1 MTPLRSTDR
10 NIRQHPILKVRSG
23 RRESAEDH
31 LATEEPME
39 IRITYNGGAGSA
51 QTSISV
57 TMRTPGEDFDL
68 AAGFLFSEGII
79 SSRHDIVDIAYCTD
93 TETPQEQ
100 NVVTVTLAPDVE
112 FDLDRVRRNF
122 FANSS
127 CGVCGKATLDSLQ
140 LSGYRPIESGAALSA
155 EVLRSLPNTM
165 REQQRTFAVTGG
177 LHASALFET
186 HGALTAL
193 REDIGRHNTVD
204 KLVGFKLMTGDLPLD
219 RYVLLVSGRA
229 GFEIL
234 QKSLVARIPI
244 VAAIG
249 APSTLA
255 ADLATEFGITLVG
268 FLTQDGFNVYSHPQ
282 RITGTPT

>member
-1 MTPLRSTDR
+1 MTQLRSTDR
-10 NIRQHPILKVRSG
+10 HTKQHTVLKVRPAG
-23 RRESAEDH
+23 REATDDH

-39 IRITYNGGAGSA
+39 IRVAYHDGDGPA

-57 TMRTPGEDFDL
+57 TMRTPGHDFEL
-68 AAGFLFSEGII
+68 AAGFLFSEGIV
-79 SSRHDIVDIAYCTD
+79 RNRDDLVDIAYCTD

-100 NVVTVTLAPDVE
+100 NVVTVTLAPSIDFDV
-112 FDLDRVRRNF
+112 DRLDRNF

-140 LSGYRPIESGAALSA
+140 LSGYRPIESETTMSA
-155 EVLRSLPNTM
+155 EVLRSLPNIM
-165 REQQRTFAVTGG
+165 REQQRTFAATGG
-177 LHASALFET
+177 LHASALFQPN
-186 HGALTAL
+186 GDLVAL

-204 KLVGFKLMTGDLPLD
+204 KLVGANLMEGDLPLD
-219 RYVLLVSGRA
+219 RYILLVSGRT

-234 QKSLVARIPI
+234 QKSLVAQIPI
-244 VAAIG
+244 VASIG

-268 FLTQDGFNVYSHPQ
+268 FLTEDGFNIYSHPH
-282 RITGTPT
+282 RITNTPA

>member
-1 MTPLRSTDR
+1 MTQLRSTDR
-10 NIRQHPILKVRSG
+10 HTKQHPVLKVRPAG
-23 RRESAEDH
+23 QEAVDDL

-39 IRITYNGGAGSA
+39 IKVAHHDGREPA

-57 TMRTPGEDFDL
+57 TMRTPGHDFEL
-68 AAGFLFSEGII
+68 AAGFLYSEGIV
-79 SSRHDIVDIAYCTD
+79 RNRDDLVDIAYCTD

-100 NVVTVTLAPDVE
+100 NVVTVTLAPSVDFDV
-112 FDLDRVRRNF
+112 DRLDRNF

-140 LSGYRPIESGAALSA
+140 LSGYRPIETNTSLTA
-155 EVLRSLPNTM
+155 ETLRSLPNIM
-165 REQQRTFAVTGG
+165 RDQQRTFDTTGG
-177 LHASALFET
+177 LHASALFDT
-186 HGALTAL
+186 TGTLVAL

-204 KLVGFKLMTGDLPLD
+204 KLVGAKLMEGALPLD
-219 RYVLLVSGRA
+219 RHILLVSGRA

-244 VAAIG
+244 VASIG

-268 FLTQDGFNVYSHPQ
+268 FLTEDGFNIYSHPH
-282 RITGTPT
+282 RIADMPA